1 MQCDTRIAVPC
12 GVVGPARWSVAS
24 DRHSL
29 VSRPSVMNVMSCVSD
44 DDDNGIPS
52 YLDMDSDGDGVGDAD
67 EEGTSSDL
75 SSAGMYLHSLEAYLQ
90 YSRGSLLHS
99 YVNTH
104 ILRLIWV

>member
-1 MQCDTRIAVPC
+1 
-12 GVVGPARWSVAS
+12 
-24 DRHSL
+24 
-29 VSRPSVMNVMSCVSD
+29 
-44 DDDNGIPS
+44 
-52 YLDMDSDGDGVGDAD
+52 MDSDGDGVGDAD